1 MKYFALRSIFPL
13 IVAIFFIFS
22 CGGGGGGSDPIPLN
36 PNTSPFFVN
45 NIGEVEVDEMQLSV
59 VTISAND
66 NDGDLLQYSLSGNDP
81 SYFSISNQETFNQPP
96 SYFDKNEF
104 SILINVTDNI
114 VLLPNHS
121 QFFCCEFVQIVLEKQ
136 FALKKKIQALNTID
150 QMIIQ
155 PGKIGMATIKI
166 IDMKFLN

>member
-36 PNTSPFFVN
+36 PNTSPFFEN

-66 NDGDLLQYSLSGNDP
+66 NDGDMLQYSLSRKTVLKHISIIIISRN
-81 SYFSISNQETFNQPP
+81 SYNR
-96 SYFDKNEF
+96 
-104 SILINVTDNI
+104 
-114 VLLPNHS
+114 
-121 QFFCCEFVQIVLEKQ
+121 
-136 FALKKKIQALNTID
+136 
-150 QMIIQ
+150 
-155 PGKIGMATIKI
+155 
-166 IDMKFLN
+166 